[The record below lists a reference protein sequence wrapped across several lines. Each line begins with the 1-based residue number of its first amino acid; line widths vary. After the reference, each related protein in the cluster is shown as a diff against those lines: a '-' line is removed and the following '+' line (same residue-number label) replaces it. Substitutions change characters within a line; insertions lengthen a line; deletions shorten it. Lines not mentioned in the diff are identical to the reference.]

1 MKNPL
6 TMIAL
11 AIIFNVNAQKYNFR
25 TTGNENEFGVGEYNT
40 ASGLSALANIIEA
53 KYNSAFGNTSLNQN
67 KTGNNNT
74 ASGFASLLNNIEG
87 SNNSAFGFKALHSN
101 ESGNYNTACGYQAL
115 YNTKGNSNTGVG
127 YDARTSIIEAT
138 NQTVIGYNAIGRAD
152 NSVTLGNPEVTAIYM
167 GEDSGA
173 TVHAKKLNID
183 NTEITAEEL
192 KLLKGGTLSS
202 VTKNNN
208 TGFRLSSHSDTNY
221 GDVGD
226 KAVDL
231 SYSDTK
237 NATYG
242 ATGSYSLASGYQTTA
257 SGSNS
262 LASGYQTTASG
273 TYSTAMGFY
282 ATASGYISTAIGK
295 ATASDYG
302 SFAMGQHNK
311 ALSTLT
317 EGGDRTTYSV
327 NNTAFV
333 IGNGTGTNNK
343 SDAFKVMFNGDATI
357 GNNLNVNGEL
367 RIKGELF
374 PIEKI
379 NKLDKLDGGILSS
392 VTENNNTGFRLSSH
406 SDTNYGDI
414 GSKAVD
420 LSYSGS
426 ENSKYG
432 ATGSNSLA
440 SGYQT
445 TASGDYSTAMG
456 NNTKAEAMNSVA
468 MGNNTTAEAM
478 NSMAMGNNTTAS
490 AFNSIAMGT
499 NSTASAF
506 NSMAMGTGSTASAA
520 YSMAMG
526 LNTIA
531 SGTYS
536 TAMGVATQTR
546 GRNSTAMGNH
556 TSASDYGS
564 FVIGQYNDAL
574 SSVTSGGSSTAYNA
588 NNIAFVIGN
597 GTPSVKSD
605 AFKVKFNGDA
615 TIGNNLSI
623 GGKLIINEKEI
634 TFEKID
640 KLDKLDGGILSSVTE
655 NNNTGFRLSSHSDT
669 NYGDIGNKAVDL
681 SYSDT
686 KNATPRGAS
695 ADYSLATGLNTT
707 ASGKNSTAMGINTT
721 ASDYG
726 SFVIGQY
733 NDALSSITS
742 GGSATDYNADNTA
755 FVIGNGTSNA
765 KSDAFKVKFNGNTTV
780 SNNLTVSGDVVI
792 SSDVRLK
799 SNIVSL
805 GSTLSKL
812 LLIDG
817 KTYTMKKNNK
827 QKIGVLAQDIQK
839 VFPEL
844 VSKDENE
851 MLAVNYQGLVPVLI
865 NALKEQ
871 HTKIARLE
879 HLINK
884 LIADK

>member
-115 YNTKGNSNTGVG
+115 YNTKGNSNTGLG

-367 RIKGELF
+367 KIKGELF
-374 PIEKI
+374 PLEKM
-379 NKLDKLDGGILSS
+379 KLVDIVEGGVLAS
-392 VTENNNTGFRLSSH
+392 VTENGKTGVRLSSH
-406 SDTNYGDI
+406 
-414 GSKAVD
+414 
-420 LSYSGS
+420 
-426 ENSKYG
+426 
-432 ATGSNSLA
+432 
-440 SGYQT
+440 
-445 TASGDYSTAMG
+445 
-456 NNTKAEAMNSVA
+456 
-468 MGNNTTAEAM
+468 
-478 NSMAMGNNTTAS
+478 
-490 AFNSIAMGT
+490 
-499 NSTASAF
+499 
-506 NSMAMGTGSTASAA
+506 
-520 YSMAMG
+520 
-526 LNTIA
+526 
-531 SGTYS
+531 
-536 TAMGVATQTR
+536 
-546 GRNSTAMGNH
+546 
-556 TSASDYGS
+556 
-564 FVIGQYNDAL
+564 
-574 SSVTSGGSSTAYNA
+574 
-588 NNIAFVIGN
+588 
-597 GTPSVKSD
+597 
-605 AFKVKFNGDA
+605 
-615 TIGNNLSI
+615 
-623 GGKLIINEKEI
+623 
-634 TFEKID
+634 
-640 KLDKLDGGILSSVTE
+640 
-655 NNNTGFRLSSHSDT
+655 
-669 NYGDIGNKAVDL
+669 
-681 SYSDT
+681 
-686 KNATPRGAS
+686 
-695 ADYSLATGLNTT
+695 
-707 ASGKNSTAMGINTT
+707 
-721 ASDYG
+721 
-726 SFVIGQY
+726 
-733 NDALSSITS
+733 
-742 GGSATDYNADNTA
+742 
-755 FVIGNGTSNA
+755 
-765 KSDAFKVKFNGNTTV
+765 
-780 SNNLTVSGDVVI
+780 
-792 SSDVRLK
+792 
-799 SNIVSL
+799 
-805 GSTLSKL
+805 
-812 LLIDG
+812 
-817 KTYTMKKNNK
+817 
-827 QKIGVLAQDIQK
+827 
-839 VFPEL
+839 
-844 VSKDENE
+844 
-851 MLAVNYQGLVPVLI
+851 
-865 NALKEQ
+865 
-871 HTKIARLE
+871 
-879 HLINK
+879 
-884 LIADK
+884 